1 LTITLIAHGRNASP
15 LWKYRHDSYENSPSI
30 QREITSVELLAVIS
44 TIIVHVALLLPA
56 VQTVFETTRCA
67 T

>member
-1 LTITLIAHGRNASP
+1 MGVTTRR
-15 LWKYRHDSYENSPSI
+15 LWKYRHDGYENSPSI

-56 VQTVFETTRCA
+56 LQTVLEATRCA